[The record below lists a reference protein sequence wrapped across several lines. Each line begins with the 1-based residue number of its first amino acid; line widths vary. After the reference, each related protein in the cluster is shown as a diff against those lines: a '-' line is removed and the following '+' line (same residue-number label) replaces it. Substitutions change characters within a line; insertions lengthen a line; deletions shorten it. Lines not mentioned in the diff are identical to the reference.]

1 MTRGKGC
8 CRVLH
13 LHEDN
18 TRFLLLG
25 VVMLVYMAA
34 GAWLFQ
40 WLEHQNE
47 AEDRERYWKIYRRF
61 LEKYNGTVDPADV
74 RCCSGSMGN
83 ASASGIIHKRP
94 RWDYPGAFYFVGTVV
109 STIDNVYEIRES
121 LQLNTSR
128 TTKFLHLFDMATIIC
143 LHDLM
148 DVSEF
153 RVTFAMARAR
163 KVGERQEDIPKK
175 PRNFRAETFPGEF
188 RKLS

>member
-25 VVMLVYMAA
+25 VVMLIYMAA

-47 AEDRERYWKIYRRF
+47 TDDRERYWEIYRWF
-61 LEKYNGTVDPADV
+61 MEKYNGTVDPADV
-74 RCCSGSMGN
+74 EVLLWEYGN
-83 ASASGIIHKRP
+83 ASSSGIIQKRP

-109 STIDNVYEIRES
+109 STI
-121 LQLNTSR
+121 
-128 TTKFLHLFDMATIIC
+128 
-143 LHDLM
+143 
-148 DVSEF
+148 
-153 RVTFAMARAR
+153 
-163 KVGERQEDIPKK
+163 GE
-175 PRNFRAETFPGEF
+175 
-188 RKLS
+188 